1 MIYSSIKMLMF
12 IHVYVPLCMRNG
24 LSWLVTTMLI
34 PKLGPQIKKN
44 PSFAPTRECLIG
56 DKKIKGG
63 CLIGDK
69 NIKGKKE
76 KRH

>member
-1 MIYSSIKMLMF
+1 
-12 IHVYVPLCMRNG
+12 
-24 LSWLVTTMLI
+24 MLI

-44 PSFAPTRECLIG
+44 PNFASMLECLIG

>member
-1 MIYSSIKMLMF
+1 ML
-12 IHVYVPLCMRNG
+12 
-24 LSWLVTTMLI
+24 
-34 PKLGPQIKKN
+34 
-44 PSFAPTRECLIG
+44 ECLIG

>member
-1 MIYSSIKMLMF
+1 
-12 IHVYVPLCMRNG
+12 
-24 LSWLVTTMLI
+24 MLI

>member
-1 MIYSSIKMLMF
+1 M
-12 IHVYVPLCMRNG
+12 YVPLCMCNG

-34 PKLGPQIKKN
+34 PKLGPQIKKILAL
-44 PSFAPTRECLIG
+44 PPTLECLIG
-56 DKKIKGG
+56 HKKIKGG